1 MTRESTRRSVIAGT
15 WYPGEPAALRRSID
29 GFLAKVPELD
39 VPEDTVG
46 LISPHAGYVYS
57 GPVAAYA
64 YSLVRGRTF
73 DLVAVV
79 SPVHRMWVGPVGV
92 TSADYYETPLGKV
105 AVAGDVLDALGET
118 VDIQQVGPDNEHS
131 LEIQLPFLQHVLS
144 GDFRLLPI
152 MMGEQDWDTCSRLAS
167 GLAGVLKGRNALL
180 VASTDLS
187 HFHPQAQA
195 ERLDR
200 VVMDAVNAFD
210 PKRLSQALAKGTAEA
225 CGGGPVVAVMLA
237 AKELG
242 ATAARVLKH
251 ATSGDVTGDYSS
263 VVGYMA
269 ASIYRSAS

>member
-1 MTRESTRRSVIAGT
+1 M
-15 WYPGEPAALRRSID
+15 
-29 GFLAKVPELD
+29 
-39 VPEDTVG
+39 G

-79 SPVHRMWVGPVGV
+79 SPVHRMWVSSVAS
-92 TSADYYETPLGKV
+92 TWADWYETPLGKV
-105 AVAGDVLDALGET
+105 PVARDVLDALGKK
-118 VDIQQVGPDNEHS
+118 VDIQYVGQDNEHS

-144 GDFRLLPI
+144 GGFRLLPV
-152 MMGEQDWDTCSRLAS
+152 MMGEQAWDTCSRLAD
-167 GLAGVLKGRNALL
+167 GLAHVLKDQNALL

-187 HFHPQAQA
+187 HFHPQAHA

-200 VVMDAVNAFD
+200 IVLNAVNAFD
-210 PKRLSQALAKGTAEA
+210 PKGLSQALAAGSTEA

-237 AKELG
+237 AKALG
-242 ATAARVLKH
+242 ATKARVLRY
-251 ATSGDVTGDYSS
+251 ATSGDITGDYSS

-269 ASIYRSAS
+269 AAIYRSAS